1 MARIERTWTAW
12 RGQAIE
18 PVIRDAVSR
27 LAGDQVPAAEVVGSY
42 WTRSE
47 DLQIDLAGA
56 DREPIARQIRF
67 AGPVKWRVNRPFG
80 QADLYDHRSRL
91 PGDTD
96 ATPLVAVS
104 RDATPIDGVHIM
116 TAEDM
121 LEAWHAR

>member
-67 AGPVKWRVNRPFG
+67 VGSVKWRVNRPFG
-80 QADLYDHRSRL
+80 QADLCVHRSRL
-91 PGDTD
+91 PG
-96 ATPLVAVS
+96 ATNVPPLVAVS
-104 RDATPIDGVHIM
+104 RDATPIDGVHIL
-116 TAEDM
+116 D
-121 LEAWHAR
+121 RKSVV